1 MKLPLCPLLL
11 LSFVLSLTGSRT
23 AHAAIPAFGEA
34 PEKLGSTVFKWE
46 ELTAKP
52 SGVGERRDVARIPTA
67 TLTEFECHIS
77 MLNPNLP
84 SHPPHVHPQEEVI
97 VLTEG
102 TLEIFINGATSR
114 IGPGSVFF
122 FSSWDAHSVRN
133 VGTSPARYHVFNFF
147 TEKTRW
153 NPWYPAATSAA
164 PEMIRSGVFEWQQL
178 PVQTTKTGFRRAVF
192 DGPTPTYER
201 LECHVTTLNPGLAA
215 HAPHRHPDEE
225 FIMIKEGTLDVTING
240 STTRAGTGS
249 VIFFASNDEHGL
261 KNAGDSPATYYVI
274 RVASAATPK
283 PATL

>member
-1 MKLPLCPLLL
+1 MKLLL
-11 LSFVLSLTGSRT
+11 FPALSLSLMLSLVSGLT
-23 AHAAIPAFGEA
+23 ARAAIPAFGEA
-34 PEKLGSTVFKWE
+34 PAKLGSTVFRWE
-46 ELTAKP
+46 DLTMKP

-67 TLTEFECHIS
+67 TLTELECHVS
-77 MLNPNLP
+77 LLNPDLP

-97 VLTEG
+97 ILTEG
-102 TLEIFINGATSR
+102 TLEIFINGTTSR

-133 VGTSPARYHVFNFF
+133 VGSGPARYHVFNFL
-147 TEKTRW
+147 TEKTHS

-164 PEMIRSGVFEWQQL
+164 PEMLRSGVFEWQQL
-178 PVQTTKTGFRRAVF
+178 PVQTTKTGLRRAVL

-225 FIMIKEGTLDVTING
+225 IIMIKEGTLDVTING
-240 STTRAGTGS
+240 ATTRAGTGS

-274 RVASAATPK
+274 RVVSAATPK

>member
-1 MKLPLCPLLL
+1 MKLLTPLLL
-11 LSFVLSLTGSRT
+11 LPLVLSLAAGLT
-23 AHAAIPAFGEA
+23 ARAAIPAIGEA
-34 PEKLGSTVFKWE
+34 PETLGSTVFKWE
-46 ELTAKP
+46 DLTAKP

-77 MLNPNLP
+77 MLDPNLP

-97 VLTEG
+97 ILTEG
-102 TLEIFINGATSR
+102 TLEIYINGATSR

-133 VGTSPARYHVFNFF
+133 VGHGPARYHVFNFL
-147 TEKTRW
+147 TEKTRS

-164 PEMIRSGVFEWQQL
+164 PGMIRSGVFAWEKL
-178 PVQTTKTGFRRAVF
+178 PVQATKTGFRRAVL

-225 FIMIKEGTLDVTING
+225 IIMIKEGTLEVTING
-240 STTRAGTGS
+240 ATTRTGTGS
-249 VIFFASNDEHGL
+249 VIFLASNDEHGL
-261 KNAGDSPATYYVI
+261 RNVGDSPATYYVI
-274 RVASAATPK
+274 RVASAATPT